1 MTVDEEV
8 LTEGERY
15 IQYGILVP
23 QCKRICEPREVSAKY
38 FGSIYQSCN
47 LFAITLKL
55 CEKYSAEQAVEIF
68 RSLKEKGFVFEFE
81 KDGCDTP
88 SFVPLG
94 WHQIKEVKV
103 TYRDPPADYK
113 KA

>member
-55 CEKYSAEQAVEIF
+55 C
-68 RSLKEKGFVFEFE
+68 
-81 KDGCDTP
+81 
-88 SFVPLG
+88 
-94 WHQIKEVKV
+94 
-103 TYRDPPADYK
+103 
-113 KA
+113 